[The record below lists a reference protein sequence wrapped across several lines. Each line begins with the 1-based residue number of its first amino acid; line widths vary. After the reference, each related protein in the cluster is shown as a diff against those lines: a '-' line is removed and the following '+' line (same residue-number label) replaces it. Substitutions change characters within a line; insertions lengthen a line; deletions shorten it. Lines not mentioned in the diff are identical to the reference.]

1 MQRSRC
7 NADSVRPELGNQPQ
21 KGGCVMKRVLSLI
34 AMSALTITALVA
46 QDIRVSVLAV
56 DSNGNPGGTLDPSS
70 EAVYPLFIQIEGVS
84 DWINQRPSPG
94 SVATLSFSLVY
105 NPNYIDIGVPD
116 EGDASD
122 IIWLST
128 FTQGYSQII
137 RLRAASGASGV
148 AAGQT
153 ASAGGGLVQTTFAIG
168 GTGNDNRL
176 PLVNPFESRFDNDFW
191 GRSLVMKVN
200 GPAILNDFGGYYTPN
215 RGIPES
221 YIAIKLIRGGGN
233 VSTRDFELN
242 SYVPVPEPASMIALG
257 SGLVGL
263 LALRRRRSN

>member
-1 MQRSRC
+1 
-7 NADSVRPELGNQPQ
+7 
-21 KGGCVMKRVLSLI
+21 MKRVLSLI

-46 QDIRVSVLAV
+46 QDIRVTVLAV

-128 FTQGYSQII
+128 FRQGYSQII

-153 ASAGGGLVQTTFAIG
+153 DSTVGGGLVQITFAIG

-215 RGIPES
+215 RGPDNS

>member
-1 MQRSRC
+1 
-7 NADSVRPELGNQPQ
+7 
-21 KGGCVMKRVLSLI
+21 MKRVLSLI

-70 EAVYPLFIQIEGVS
+70 VAVYPLFIRIEGVS
-84 DWINQRPSPG
+84 DWINRNPDPG
-94 SVATLSFSLVY
+94 FVATLSFSLVY

-116 EGDASD
+116 NGGQNN

-137 RLRAASGASGV
+137 RLRAASGAVGV

-153 ASAGGGLVQTTFAIG
+153 DRNVGGGLVQTTFAIG
-168 GTGNDNRL
+168 GTGNDNEL
-176 PLVNPFESRFDNDFW
+176 PLEDPFESRRNNTFW
-191 GRSLVMKVN
+191 GRRLVVRVN

-215 RGIPES
+215 TGPQQS
-221 YIAIKLIRGGGN
+221 YIAIKLIPGGGN
-233 VSTRDFELN
+233 VFTRDFELN
-242 SYVPVPEPASMIALG
+242 SYFPVPEPASMIALG

>member
-1 MQRSRC
+1 
-7 NADSVRPELGNQPQ
+7 
-21 KGGCVMKRVLSLI
+21 MKRVLSLI

-70 EAVYPLFIQIEGVS
+70 EAVYRLFIKIEGVS
-84 DWINQRPSPG
+84 DWINQDPDPG
-94 SVATLSFSLVY
+94 FVATLSFSLVY
-105 NPNYIDIGVPD
+105 NPNYVDIGVPRA
-116 EGDASD
+116 GGASD
-122 IIWLST
+122 ITWLST

-153 ASAGGGLVQTTFAIG
+153 TSAGGGLVQTTFAIG
-168 GTGNDNRL
+168 ATGNDNPL
-176 PLVNPFESRFDNDFW
+176 PLENPFESRRNNTFW

-200 GPAILNDFGGYYTPN
+200 GPAIFNDLGGYYTPN
-215 RGIPES
+215 RGPAES
-221 YIAIKLIRGGGN
+221 YIAIKLIPGGGN
-233 VSTRDFELN
+233 VNTRNFELN
-242 SYVPVPEPASMIALG
+242 SYVPVPEPASVIALG

>member
-1 MQRSRC
+1 
-7 NADSVRPELGNQPQ
+7 
-21 KGGCVMKRVLSLI
+21 MKRVLSLI

-70 EAVYPLFIQIEGVS
+70 EAVYRLFIKIEGVS
-84 DWINQRPSPG
+84 DWINQNPDPG
-94 SVATLSFSLVY
+94 SLATLSFSLVY
-105 NPNYIDIGVPD
+105 NPSYIDIGVPQT
-116 EGDASD
+116 GGASN

-128 FTQGYSQII
+128 YNRGYSNLI
-137 RLRAASGASGV
+137 RLRPASGAVGV

-153 ASAGGGLVQTTFAIG
+153 DSNVGGGLVQTTFAIG
-168 GTGNDNRL
+168 GTGNDNEL
-176 PLVNPFESRFDNDFW
+176 PLVDPFESRSVNSVW
-191 GRSLVMKVN
+191 NRSLVVRVN

-215 RGIPES
+215 TGPTQS
-221 YIAIKLIRGGGN
+221 YIAIKLIPGGGN
-233 VSTRDFELN
+233 VFTRNFELN
-242 SYVPVPEPASMIALG
+242 SYFPVPEPASMIALG

>member
-1 MQRSRC
+1 
-7 NADSVRPELGNQPQ
+7 
-21 KGGCVMKRVLSLI
+21 MKRVLSLI

-70 EAVYPLFIQIEGVS
+70 EAVYRLFIKIEGVS
-84 DWINQRPSPG
+84 EWINQNPDPG

-105 NPNYIDIGVPD
+105 NPNYIDIGVPQT
-116 EGDASD
+116 GGASN
-122 IIWLST
+122 IVWLST
-128 FTQGYSQII
+128 YNRGYSNLI
-137 RLRAASGASGV
+137 RLRPASGAVGV

-153 ASAGGGLVQTTFAIG
+153 DSNVGGGLVQTTFAIG
-168 GTGNDNRL
+168 GTGNDNEL
-176 PLVNPFESRFDNDFW
+176 PLEDPFESRSVNSVW
-191 GRSLVMKVN
+191 GRSLVVKVN

-215 RGIPES
+215 PGPAQS
-221 YIAIKLIRGGGN
+221 YIAIKLIPGGGN
-233 VSTRDFELN
+233 IFTRNFELN
-242 SYVPVPEPASMIALG
+242 SYFPVPEPASMIALG